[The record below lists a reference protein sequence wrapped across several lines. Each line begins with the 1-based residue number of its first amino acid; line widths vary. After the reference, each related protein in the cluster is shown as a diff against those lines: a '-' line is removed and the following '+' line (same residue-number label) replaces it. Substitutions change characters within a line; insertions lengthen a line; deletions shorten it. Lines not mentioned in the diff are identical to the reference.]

1 MELHL
6 IFLIV
11 TLIIPMILAVF
22 ASDLIRSVIALLVG
36 SVGLTLILFNLNAP
50 MAGIFELSVGAGLI
64 TVLFILAIS
73 LTRPLTGETQTERQ
87 KKHYRRFFVL
97 PFIIIILAILCY
109 FNREQWMNAFTSN
122 VLNSN
127 PIQGFETVGDVLWGS
142 RGLDLIGQI
151 SILLVGVFGV
161 VVLFKRGKMNE

>member
-6 IFLIV
+6 VFLIV
-11 TLIIPMILAVF
+11 TLLIPMILAVF
-22 ASDLIRSVIALLVG
+22 ASDLIRSVIALLIG
-36 SVGLTLILFNLNAP
+36 SVGLALILFNLNAP

-64 TVLFILAIS
+64 VVLFILSIS
-73 LTRPLTGETQTERQ
+73 LTRPLTKETQMERQ

-97 PFIIIILAILCY
+97 PFIIIILAVLFY
-109 FNREQWMNAFTSN
+109 LNREQWMSAFNYNQIKDTA
-122 VLNSN
+122 
-127 PIQGFETVGDVLWGS
+127 TVGEILWES

-151 SILLVGVFGV
+151 GILLVGVFGV

>member
-6 IFLIV
+6 FFLIV
-11 TLIIPMILAVF
+11 TLLIPMILAVF
-22 ASDLIRSVIALLVG
+22 AADLIRSVIALLIG
-36 SVGLTLILFNLNAP
+36 SVGLTLILFNLGSP

-64 TVLFILAIS
+64 TVLFILTIS
-73 LTRPLTGETQTERQ
+73 LTRPLTREAQTERQ

-97 PFIIIILAILCY
+97 PIIILILAVLFY
-109 FNREQWMNAFTSN
+109 LNREQWMSAFTF
-122 VLNSN
+122 N
-127 PIQGFETVGDVLWGS
+127 PVKDNATVGNILWET

-151 SILLVGVFGV
+151 GILLVGVFGV

>member
-22 ASDLIRSVIALLVG
+22 AADLIRSVIALLIG
-36 SVGLTLILFNLNAP
+36 SVGLTLVLFNLNAP

-87 KKHYRRFFVL
+87 RKHYQRFLVL
-97 PFIIIILAILCY
+97 PFIIIILTILGY
-109 FNREQWMNAFTSN
+109 VYREQWMSAFTSN
-122 VLNSN
+122 
-127 PIQGFETVGDVLWGS
+127 PIQDTATVGNVLWES

-151 SILLVGVFGV
+151 SVLLVGVFGV

>member
-6 IFLIV
+6 FFLIA
-11 TLIIPMILAVF
+11 TLLIPMILAVF
-22 ASDLIRSVIALLVG
+22 ASDLIRAVIALLIG

-64 TVLFILAIS
+64 SVLFILSIS
-73 LTRPLTGETQTERQ
+73 LVRPLTKETQTERQ
-87 KKHYRRFFVL
+87 KKHYHHFFVL
-97 PFIIIILAILCY
+97 PFIILILAVLFY
-109 FNREQWMNAFTSN
+109 LNREQWMSAFTYNPIKDTAMVGN
-122 VLNSN
+122 VLW
-127 PIQGFETVGDVLWGS
+127 ES

-151 SILLVGVFGV
+151 GILLVGVFGV

>member
-1 MELHL
+1 MEMELHL

-11 TLIIPMILAVF
+11 TLLIPMVLAVF
-22 ASDLIRSVIALLVG
+22 ATDLIRSVIALLFG
-36 SVGLTLILFNLNAP
+36 SVGLTLILFNLNAS

-73 LTRPLTGETQTERQ
+73 LTRPLTKETQKERQ
-87 KKHYRRFFVL
+87 KKHYRNFFVL
-97 PFIIIILAILCY
+97 PFIITIIAVLFYL
-109 FNREQWMNAFTSN
+109 NREQLMSAFTISQ
-122 VLNSN
+122 VKDTAS
-127 PIQGFETVGDVLWGS
+127 VGEVLWGN